1 MRVVTGSQAALPPDL
16 YVQIAGYRHKVFVER
31 LGWQLAVQGE
41 REIDQ
46 FDRPDTVYVVAHDE
60 DDSIF
65 GCARL
70 LPTTGDYLLGQIFP
84 ELLNGAP
91 VPRDP
96 RVWEL
101 SRFACTD
108 LNQRGIFT
116 TLADFP
122 ASDTARLMREVMH
135 CAARHGAERLITV
148 TWIGIER
155 LLRRLGI
162 RAHRAGPPVLHDG
175 QPIFACWIELD

>member
-1 MRVVTGSQAALPPDL
+1 MKVVTGSQAALPADL
-16 YVQIAGYRHKVFVER
+16 FAQIAGYRHRVFVER
-31 LGWQLAVQGE
+31 LGWQLATQQE
-41 REIDQ
+41 RELDQ
-46 FDRPDTVYVVAHDE
+46 FDRPDTVYVVAQDE
-60 DDSIF
+60 SDSIF

-70 LPTTGDYLLGQIFP
+70 LPTTGDYLLGTVFP
-84 ELLNGAP
+84 DLLSGAP

-108 LNQRGIFT
+108 PGGRGSFT
-116 TLADFP
+116 TLTDFP
-122 ASDTARLMREVMH
+122 ASDTARLMREVMQ
-135 CAARHGAERLITV
+135 CARRHGARRLITV
-148 TWIGIER
+148 TWLGIER

-162 RAHRAGPPVLHDG
+162 PARRAGAPVVRDG